1 MTLYHYPPQTA
12 LKRVIPKTRIFNGA
26 AASTALRDRFAR
38 EVDQILWAHK
48 LSPETLNLPAT
59 KSVPEIQIIHL
70 TPKVD
75 SIHDDILRAID
86 RAIPFPLIFEIH
98 HGENQQGA
106 QIEPAA
112 AYKRPSDADRT
123 KWVIHDPLRAPR
135 TTTRASL
142 PVAVNMGA
150 LYDRM
155 LAPFIPVAPLVG
167 EDVESRLARAS
178 AIRAKEKEINALQTK
193 MQRETQFNI
202 KLTLHGQLAEARA
215 EFERMKKGPRDE

>member
-12 LKRVIPKTRIFNGA
+12 LKRVIPKTRIFAGA
-26 AASTALRDRFAR
+26 TASTALRDRFAR

-48 LSPETLNLPAT
+48 LAPETLNLPAT
-59 KSVPEIQIIHL
+59 KSVPEIQVIHL
-70 TPKVD
+70 TPKGD

-98 HGENQQGA
+98 HGA
-106 QIEPAA
+106 QVEPAA

-135 TTTRASL
+135 TATRAPL

-155 LAPFIPVAPLVG
+155 LAPFIPVTARAG
-167 EDVESRLARAS
+167 EDVETRLARAA
-178 AIRAKEKEINALQTK
+178 AIRAKEKEISVLQAK
-193 MQRETQFNI
+193 MRRETQFNI
-202 KLTLHGQLAEARA
+202 KLTLHGQLAEAQA
-215 EFERMKKGPRDE
+215 AFEHLKKGTGK

>member
-12 LKRVIPKTRIFNGA
+12 LKRVIPKTRIYDGA
-26 AASTALRDRFAR
+26 GASTALRDRFAR

-48 LSPETLNLPAT
+48 LAPETLNLPAT
-59 KSVPEIQIIHL
+59 KSVPEIQVIHL
-70 TPKVD
+70 TPKAD

-98 HGENQQGA
+98 HGA

-123 KWVIHDPLRAPR
+123 KWVMHDPLRAPR
-135 TTTRASL
+135 TATRAAL

-155 LAPFIPVAPLVG
+155 LAPFIPVTAQAG
-167 EDVESRLARAS
+167 EDVETRLARAA
-178 AIRAKEKEINALQTK
+178 AIRAKEKEISALHAK
-193 MQRETQFNI
+193 MRRETQFNI
-202 KLTLHGQLAEARA
+202 KLTLHGQLAEAQA
-215 EFERMKKGPRDE
+215 AFEHLKKGPTGE

>member
-12 LKRVIPKTRIFNGA
+12 LKRVIPKTRIFTGA
-26 AASTALRDRFAR
+26 TASTALRDRFAR

-48 LSPETLNLPAT
+48 LAPETLNLPAT
-59 KSVPEIQIIHL
+59 KSVPEIQVIHL
-70 TPKVD
+70 TPKGD
-75 SIHDDILRAID
+75 AIHDDILRAID

-98 HGENQQGA
+98 HGA
-106 QIEPAA
+106 QIEPVA

-135 TTTRASL
+135 TTTRAAL

-155 LAPFIPVAPLVG
+155 LAPFIPVTAQAG
-167 EDVESRLARAS
+167 EDVETRLARAA
-178 AIRAKEKEINALQTK
+178 AIRAKEKEISALQTK

-202 KLTLHGQLAEARA
+202 KIALHGQLAEAQA
-215 EFERMKKGPRDE
+215 AFEHLKKGTGK

>member
-12 LKRVIPKTRIFNGA
+12 LKRVIPKTRIFTGA
-26 AASTALRDRFAR
+26 TASTALRERFTR

-48 LSPETLNLPAT
+48 LAPETLNLPAT
-59 KSVPEIQIIHL
+59 KSVPEIQVIHL
-70 TPKVD
+70 TPKGD

-98 HGENQQGA
+98 HGA

-123 KWVIHDPLRAPR
+123 KWVIHDPLRGTA
-135 TTTRASL
+135 TTTRAPL

-150 LYDRM
+150 LYERM
-155 LAPFIPVAPLVG
+155 LSPFIPVTARAG
-167 EDVESRLARAS
+167 EDVETRLARAA
-178 AIRAKEKEINALQTK
+178 AIRAKEKEISALHAK
-193 MQRETQFNI
+193 MRRETQFNI
-202 KLTLHGQLAEARA
+202 KLTLHGQLEQAQAA
-215 EFERMKKGPRDE
+215 FEHLKKGPTGE